1 VRDRF
6 IRSHQLRATAAGLA
20 VRALDPSSHH
30 SAAING
36 IVQPSQPGDRPQ
48 PITPNQIVWF
58 ERGLGTLD
66 AEFDFGLE
74 RILDGLAMLIER
86 RRKPRRNS

>member
-1 VRDRF
+1 
-6 IRSHQLRATAAGLA
+6 
-20 VRALDPSSHH
+20 
-30 SAAING
+30 
-36 IVQPSQPGDRPQ
+36 
-48 PITPNQIVWF
+48 VWF